1 MFKLLW
7 LIRKDFILV
16 RNFFPLFLLSVLF
29 VAYVQKDSFS
39 MFAPFQVLLLLF
51 YSCSM
56 DVQNNNRRFV
66 IGLPVRRQE
75 IVLAKYVSLIPY
87 SFIGL
92 ICSLVLWLISYLA
105 GYSISSDYWMAVALT
120 LLMIPLTASIYLPIY
135 YWLGNKN
142 YYFNILFNVVV
153 TITTINAG
161 TSLSDSKVF
170 STITQFKLQDHL
182 VPVGL
187 IGIVYLFIMYGS
199 YRISLRLFIREEL

>member
-142 YYFNILFNVVV
+142 YYFNIFFIVGI
-153 TITTINAG
+153 TITTTINSDS
-161 TSLSDSKVF
+161 SLSAVF

-182 VPVGL
+182 VLMGC
-187 IGIVYLFIMYGS
+187 IGIVYLLIMYGS
-199 YRISLRLFIREEL
+199 YRVSLRLFSREEL